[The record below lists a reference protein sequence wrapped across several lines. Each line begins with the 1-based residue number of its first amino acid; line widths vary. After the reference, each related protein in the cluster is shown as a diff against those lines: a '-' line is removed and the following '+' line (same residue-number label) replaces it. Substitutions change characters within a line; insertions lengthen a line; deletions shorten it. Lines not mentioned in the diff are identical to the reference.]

1 MSAHIRRAQP
11 TKEWDKRLPKSFVAS
26 DHVAYNAATA
36 ERKH

>member
-26 DHVAYNAATA
+26 DHVI
-36 ERKH
+36 